1 MHMKMFFIFALA
13 TATISPAFSAEKA
26 APENVRA
33 IMDERLA
40 PKPVKTEYFEG
51 AFNLSKSSKVSVE
64 TPDPLAEAQRQ
75 TVIRTFEAYWGFGPS
90 VSFAENPELSKMKP
104 EGYGL
109 EVSVGGMKIS
119 ARDFDGARHALK
131 TARQLAETGRDGDGY
146 YIQAC
151 KISDF
156 PALAFRAVH
165 LCIYPETTPAE
176 LEKRVRLAA
185 YYKFNYVVLNRR
197 SCVFARNYADSA
209 AHCSGARI
217 RRDKRGR
224 QARDTHSQP

>member
-1 MHMKMFFIFALA
+1 MFFIFALA

-75 TVIRTFEAYWGFGPS
+75 TVIRTFEAYWGFAPS

-104 EGYGL
+104 
-109 EVSVGGMKIS
+109 
-119 ARDFDGARHALK
+119 GA
-131 TARQLAETGRDGDGY
+131 TAS
-146 YIQAC
+146 
-151 KISDF
+151 KF
-156 PALAFRAVH
+156 P
-165 LCIYPETTPAE
+165 
-176 LEKRVRLAA
+176 
-185 YYKFNYVVLNRR
+185 
-197 SCVFARNYADSA
+197 SA
-209 AHCSGARI
+209 A
-217 RRDKRGR
+217 
-224 QARDTHSQP
+224 